1 MILFEHLESSPQSLA
16 ITDLTLSRSWQEL
29 NHQVLAMAQYLT
41 QEKGLE
47 PNDHIALLIGNRVEF
62 IEAMLAGILA
72 GLWVTPI
79 NTHLV
84 AGEAGYILEDSGAK
98 LLLHDNAHSQLISS
112 SDQCEFVNVE
122 TLSNSLLAQSAA
134 PMPDEQ
140 SPAGG
145 TMLYTS
151 GTTGRPKGVKRNKP
165 ATLKDAFEKMAAG
178 GRQFGLTGSGPH
190 LVTGPLYHAAP
201 MLFALYDMLNGAPMI
216 IMPKWDAQGFLDCV
230 EKFKVTTSHLVPTM
244 FVRLL
249 KHREQLA
256 TQPNLSSLQLA
267 LHGAA
272 PIAPSTKQAMID
284 WWGKI
289 LVEYWGGSEAGTT
302 TLVTSEEWLQHPGTV
317 GKPLSHFEVYVG
329 DEQGNKI
336 SDGVGPLYCRHQHL
350 AQVFEYHKD
359 QEKTAKAHP
368 QPHVFCIGDIGR
380 VDDEGFV
387 YLSDRQSNMII
398 SGGVNIYPAE
408 IEQAFIEHPAVAD
421 IAVFGIPNPEW
432 GEEVVGVVELVAGT
446 EPSDQLR
453 QELLTF
459 IMTKVAKFKVP
470 RRLDFSN
477 QLPRTPTGKLL
488 VRELKASYKN

>member
-1 MILFEHLESSPQSLA
+1 MTLFEKLESSPNALA
-16 ITDLTLSRSWQEL
+16 ITDLSQQRTWQEL
-29 NHQVLAMAQYLT
+29 NHQALGMARYLT
-41 QEKGLE
+41 EEKGLA

-79 NTHLV
+79 NTHLI
-84 AGEAGYILEDSGAK
+84 GEEAAYILEDSGAK
-98 LLLHDNAHSQLISS
+98 LLLHDTKLSKLIDSQCK
-112 SDQCEFVNVE
+112 CEFINVE
-122 TLSNSLLAQSAA
+122 NLSKEIQQQPLAD
-134 PMPDEQ
+134 MPDENGI
-140 SPAGG
+140 AGG

-165 ATLKDAFEKMAAG
+165 ATLKEALGKMAAG
-178 GRQFGLTGSGPH
+178 GRQFGLSGNGPH

-216 IMPKWDAQGFLDCV
+216 IMPKWDTEGFLDCV
-230 EKFKVTTSHLVPTM
+230 EKYQVTTSHLVPTM

-249 KHREQLA
+249 KHREQ
-256 TQPNLSSLQLA
+256 QSEIPNLTSLKLA

-336 SDGVGPLYCRHQHL
+336 NEEVGPLYCRHQHL

-359 QEKTAKAHP
+359 MQKTVKAHP

-380 VDDEGFV
+380 VDEEGFV

-408 IEQAFIEHPAVAD
+408 IEQAFIEHPAIGD

-432 GEEVVGVVELVAGT
+432 GEEVIAVAELVQGK
-446 EPSDQLR
+446 EPSDELR
-453 QELLTF
+453 DELLDF
-459 IMTKVAKFKVP
+459 IKTKVAKFKVP
-470 RRLDFSN
+470 RQLDFSK

-488 VRELKASYKN
+488 VRELKEKY